1 MIYKGKE
8 IPDVEYVLV
17 EEEPFMEYSSN
28 YVDFDLDELEHLT
41 DLFKKKQKELEDSGL
56 DFKNLSMVF
65 TAKDY
70 WYNPNG
76 ADEDDEAKF
85 YFTYQRRET
94 EKESEDRMLRCMA
107 RIDRDEA
114 EKVRL
119 ETASVAV
126 KDYELEQAKKLLEKN
141 GYFVD
146 KDGHKKKKK
155 KKKSII

>member
-17 EEEPFMEYSSN
+17 EEKPFMEYFSN
-28 YVDFDLDELEHLT
+28 YVDFDLDELEHLI

-94 EKESEDRMLRCMA
+94 EKESEERILRKME
-107 RIDRDEA
+107 RIDKDIA
-114 EKVRL
+114 ENERMKS
-119 ETASVAV
+119 AADAV
-126 KDYELEQAKKLLEKN
+126 KNFELEKAKKLLEEN
-141 GYFVD
+141 GYSIEQA
-146 KDGHKKKKK
+146 GHKKKKK
-155 KKKSII
+155 KKKY

>member
-1 MIYKGKE
+1 MIYKGHEIKE
-8 IPDVEYVLV
+8 KDYVLV

-85 YFTYQRRET
+85 YFTYQRLET

-119 ETASVAV
+119 ETAAVAV
-126 KDYELEQAKKLLEKN
+126 KNYELEQAKKLLEKN